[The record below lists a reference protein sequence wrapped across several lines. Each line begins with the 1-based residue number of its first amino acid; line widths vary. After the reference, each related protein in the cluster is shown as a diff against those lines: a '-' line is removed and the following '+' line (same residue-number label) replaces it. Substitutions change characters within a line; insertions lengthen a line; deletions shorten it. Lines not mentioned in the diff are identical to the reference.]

1 MFDRKTLRCFGHLIN
16 MDSNIKPRQAWETKI
31 EGLEGRVRP
40 RIEWEEHVR
49 TVMREGITLLEVTKL
64 VKVRKAFQ
72 IWLMNLKAR
81 KGSKA

>member
-1 MFDRKTLRCFGHLIN
+1 
-16 MDSNIKPRQAWETKI
+16 MDSNIKPRQSWETKI
-31 EGLEGRVRP
+31 EGLEGRVKP
-40 RIEWEEHVR
+40 RIEWEEHAR

-72 IWLMNLKAR
+72 IWLMKLKAR